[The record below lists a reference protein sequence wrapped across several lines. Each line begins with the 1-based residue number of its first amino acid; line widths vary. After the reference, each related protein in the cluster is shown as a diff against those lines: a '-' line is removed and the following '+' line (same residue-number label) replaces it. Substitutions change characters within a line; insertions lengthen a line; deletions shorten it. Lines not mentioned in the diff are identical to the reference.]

1 MTFCFDV
8 DYPNA
13 EIKASPTLDRLRIMV
28 VDDNIDHCDVTSCCL
43 EMFGF
48 EVVARTSAQEA
59 LDMITEFEPH
69 LLVID
74 IAMPNVDGYTL
85 IRTIRSL
92 PPPICSIPAI
102 ALTGLRNTL
111 REREL
116 AIRSGFQTY
125 LVKPIQPKDLV
136 VEVLKLVG
144 QPLVLART
152 N

>member
-28 VDDNIDHCDVTSCCL
+28 IDDNIDHCDVTSCCL
-43 EMFGF
+43 EIFGF
-48 EVVARTSAQEA
+48 EVVTRTSAQEA
-59 LDMITEFEPH
+59 LDMIEEFEPH
-69 LLVID
+69 LLIVD
-74 IAMPNVDGYTL
+74 IAMPNIDGYAL
-85 IRTIRSL
+85 IRIIRSL
-92 PPPICSIPAI
+92 PLPICSIPAI
-102 ALTGLRNTL
+102 ALTGLRNTVQ
-111 REREL
+111 EREK
-116 AIRSGFQTY
+116 AIRSGFQAY

-136 VEVLKLVG
+136 IEVLKLVG